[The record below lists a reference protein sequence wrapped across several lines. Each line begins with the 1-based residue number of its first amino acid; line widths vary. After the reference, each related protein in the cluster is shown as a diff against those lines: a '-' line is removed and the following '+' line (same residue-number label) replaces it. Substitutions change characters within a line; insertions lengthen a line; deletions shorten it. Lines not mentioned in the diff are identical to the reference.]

1 MNLSTKQKQVH
12 RHRKQTNGYQRKE
25 EGVRDQQIQTIK
37 RKINR
42 NFPGGSDN
50 KESGCDAEDP
60 GLIPRRRSP
69 GEGNGNPLQY
79 SCLEFHGQRS
89 LGSHSSCV
97 TKSPIPLNDNTLH
110 FQHEINNKD
119 LLYST

>member
-1 MNLSTKQKQVH
+1 MNLSTKQKQTH

-25 EGVRDQQIQTIK
+25 EGVRDQRIQTIK

-42 NFPGGSDN
+42 NLPGGSDN

-60 GLIPRRRSP
+60 GLIPRGRSP

-89 LGSHSSCV
+89 LGNHSSCV
-97 TKSPIPLNDNTLH
+97 TKSPILLND
-110 FQHEINNKD
+110 
-119 LLYST
+119 